1 MTFVDR
7 TPSEDEL
14 RGVRYL
20 FTDIDD
26 TLTTEGQL
34 LPETYQVLWDL
45 NDAGI
50 AVIPVTGGSAG
61 WCEHI
66 VRAWPV
72 KAVIGESGAYAVF
85 RRGRN
90 VIFDYWEGQ
99 AAQSER
105 QRHHLETVAGIIA
118 REGLPFQIAHDQ
130 AFRLADVAIDIVG
143 HPPAEVD
150 RLTGYLRA
158 RGATVAVSSIHINT
172 WIGNYDK
179 RAMSERILTQEFGVS
194 PHDVALATAFV
205 GDSRNDASMFGYIGN
220 SSVDFDQAG
229 GARICGYR
237 GDHSCCRQAYE
248 DLEPGMA
255 PSPRAWHAAVAH
267 RSDGPAPLR

>member
-7 TPSEDEL
+7 APSPEEL

-26 TLTTEGQL
+26 TLTTEGRL

-85 RRGRN
+85 QRGRN
-90 VIFDYWEGQ
+90 VIFDYWEGE
-99 AAQSER
+99 AVQSER
-105 QRHHLETVAGIIA
+105 QRRHLKTVANIIA

-130 AFRLADVAIDIVG
+130 IFRLADVAIDIVG
-143 HPPAEVD
+143 RPPAEVD
-150 RLTGYLRA
+150 RLAACLRA
-158 RGATVAVSSIHINT
+158 LGATVAISSIHINT

-179 RAMSERILTQEFGVS
+179 RAMSERLLIQEFGIGVEAV
-194 PHDVALATAFV
+194 PQLAAFV
-205 GDSRNDASMFGYIGN
+205 GDSRNDAPMFGYIAN
-220 SSVDFDQAG
+220 SFGVNNILSILPQLPHAPRWISSRPAG
-229 GARICGYR
+229 LGFADIGTTILAAAKKHK
-237 GDHSCCRQAYE
+237 G
-248 DLEPGMA
+248 LE
-255 PSPRAWHAAVAH
+255 
-267 RSDGPAPLR
+267 